1 MGTQIQE
8 DPVGGDAVSQFAV
21 MLSRFS
27 RRQSIN
33 ANAAQ
38 TDGDPVVPWR
48 IEDERTLLL
57 ASGLFAMADQLQRLV
72 DALTAPEPLPL
83 SIPTGDEDTFLVAD

>member
-8 DPVGGDAVSQFAV
+8 DPVGGDAVSQFAA

-33 ANAAQ
+33 ANAALI
-38 TDGDPVVPWR
+38 TDGDWR

-57 ASGLFAMADQLQRLV
+57 ASGLFAVADQLQRIA
-72 DALTAPEPLPL
+72 DALTVPEPLPL